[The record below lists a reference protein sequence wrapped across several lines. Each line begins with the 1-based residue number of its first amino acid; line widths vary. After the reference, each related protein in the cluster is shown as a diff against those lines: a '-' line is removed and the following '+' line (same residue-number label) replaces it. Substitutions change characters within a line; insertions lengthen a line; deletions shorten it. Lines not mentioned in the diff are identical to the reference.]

1 MFIELT
7 DHLRCPAS
15 HDEQFLVLM
24 PDRVADRDVVRGSLA
39 CPVCHRTFPIEDW
52 VARFGAAAPAGAA
65 TSALGGDAVLALLGL
80 GSPGGYASLVGAAAT
95 AAPELATLLPGVAL
109 VLVNA
114 PETVPPVPLASR
126 LVAPRLPLKA
136 GTMRGVVL
144 GAEAASD
151 PAWVAEAVR
160 AVLPGNRVVGEG
172 EAPAHPE
179 LELSASIPGCWVGT
193 RVRRR

>member
-15 HDEQFLVLM
+15 HDEQFLILM
-24 PDRVADRDVVRGSLA
+24 PDEIAERDVIRGSLS
-39 CPVCHRTFPIEDW
+39 CPVCHRTYPIEDG
-52 VARFGAAAPAGAA
+52 VARFGSGASPASAP
-65 TSALGGDAVLALLGL
+65 SALTGEGILALLGL
-80 GSPGGYASLVGAAAT
+80 GSPGGYAALVGASAR
-95 AAPELATLLPGVAL
+95 AAPELASLLPGVAL

-114 PETVPPVPLASR
+114 PAAVPSVPLSSR
-126 LVAPRLPLKA
+126 LTAPRLPVKA

-144 GAEAASD
+144 GAGAASD
-151 PAWVAEAVR
+151 EAWVEEAIR

-172 EAPAHPE
+172 EAPVHPE
-179 LELSASIPGCWVGT
+179 LELAASIPGCWVGT